1 MPFHPMNEFHRQCRL
16 DGIMIGRACI
26 CVVQT
31 ELFLEKS
38 ISEPALYLCCKLFV
52 SSMAYGWPLLP
63 RGRGLLREGFA
74 GSLQRGALFWSK
86 GCCGEE
92 ASVPGREA
100 RSDGC
105 GARSL
110 VGERRLPAGGRFFS
124 CGAGVLPAPVD
135 LMIIPRLPG
144 MLFGW
149 RLAAGGWRLVAGAG
163 TGCWRRSLSG
173 PRTPVPDAGQRS
185 GCRDC
190 DRDRSPWPVSLS
202 FTEFPHHAHP

>member
-1 MPFHPMNEFHRQCRL
+1 MPAGWHQ
-16 DGIMIGRACI
+16 DGVMIGRACI

-38 ISEPALYLCCKLFV
+38 ISEPALYLCCKSFV
-52 SSMAYGWPLLP
+52 SSMAYGWPLP
-63 RGRGLLREGFA
+63 SGAGGLLREGFA

-86 GCCGEE
+86 GGLVRRP
-92 ASVPGREA
+92 AFRDVRPVQA
-100 RSDGC
+100 C
-105 GARSL
+105 GARFL
-110 VGERRLPAGGRFFS
+110 VGERWLLAGGRFFS

-163 TGCWRRSLSG
+163 AGAGGRCRYWLLA
-173 PRTPVPDAGQRS
+173 PIPVRAADA
-185 GCRDC
+185 C
-190 DRDRSPWPVSLS
+190 
-202 FTEFPHHAHP
+202 A